1 MTDVLDVLPTAK
13 PGGWQAQHREDAPG
27 TALDG
32 QPWAR
37 SWASYLRAVNDPKDG
52 SARTFIANAAAA
64 MGERV
69 GSEGGFLVPE
79 ILRAQVLAYMTPA
92 IVRPRAQVLPMSSLR
107 LPVLT
112 LDNPTQASGT
122 QVLGGLTFSFA
133 EEGAAIANTTPAF
146 GRIVLEA
153 RKLAALCTA
162 PNELADDAA
171 GAWGDFLARVIAM
184 GLAWTEDDYFIG
196 TNGTG
201 VSCPQGLV
209 NAPCAVQVTR
219 ATSSVVSLADVA
231 KMVNALHPASLQ
243 AGLTPGITDVLWLVS
258 ASAFTSL
265 LEMYLA
271 IGTASNTAAA
281 GIDWLSLG
289 DGQDVGPSMLG
300 LPLAVTDHQPAVG
313 TLGDVILADLRHYV
327 IGDRQVMQVERSW
340 KGAQFIDDNSYFRVR
355 SRVDG
360 RYWVQSATTTSAA
373 QQVSPVT
380 VPEVRGPGC
389 LRSAGRAGRGSRRI
403 WRGARTAGHGR
414 GLEEMP
420 KITADGPS
428 YAEGHAPG
436 DGEEHVHPGTGEPA
450 EGADGTPSP
459 EISNDAPDGAP
470 EPEQVTQ
477 DSPAPPPSAPPRR
490 IAPPEP
496 PGE

>member
-1 MTDVLDVLPTAK
+1 MTDVLDVLPKAA
-13 PGGWQAQHREDAPG
+13 PGGWRARYREDAPG

-37 SWASYLRAVNDPKDG
+37 SWASFLRAVNDPRDS

-92 IVRPRAQVLPMSSLR
+92 IVRPRAQVLPMSTLR
-107 LPVLT
+107 LPVPT

-122 QVLGGLTFSFA
+122 QVLGGLTFSFT
-133 EEGAAIANTTPAF
+133 EEGATIASTTPAF

-153 RKLAALCTA
+153 RKLAALCVA

-184 GLAWTEDDYFIG
+184 GLTWVEDDYFIG

-201 VSCPQGLV
+201 AGVPQGLV
-209 NAPCAVQVTR
+209 NAPCQIQITR
-219 ATSSVVSLADVA
+219 AASSTVSLADIA

-243 AGLTPGITDVLWLVS
+243 AGMTPGVTDVVWLVS
-258 ASAFTSL
+258 ASAFTTL

-271 IGTASNTAAA
+271 IGTPANAAAA

-300 LPLAVTDHQPAVG
+300 LPLIPTDHQPAVG
-313 TLGDVILADLRHYV
+313 SLGDVILADLRHYV
-327 IGDRQVMQVERSW
+327 IGDREVMQVERSW
-340 KGAQFIDDNSYFRVR
+340 KGAQFINDDSYFRVR

-373 QQVSPVT
+373 QQVSPVA
-380 VPEVRGPGC
+380 V
-389 LRSAGRAGRGSRRI
+389 L
-403 WRGARTAGHGR
+403 
-414 GLEEMP
+414 
-420 KITADGPS
+420 K
-428 YAEGHAPG
+428 
-436 DGEEHVHPGTGEPA
+436 
-450 EGADGTPSP
+450 
-459 EISNDAPDGAP
+459 
-470 EPEQVTQ
+470 
-477 DSPAPPPSAPPRR
+477 
-490 IAPPEP
+490 
-496 PGE
+496 